1 MTCFGTKPVSVYHI
15 LLECPGTE
23 CYLGKMGMILLLVT
37 KGILNDTDVTTAIGK
52 LIVHVSVGKLI

>member
-1 MTCFGTKPVSVYHI
+1 M
-15 LLECPGTE
+15 
-23 CYLGKMGMILLLVT
+23 MGMILLLVT